1 MMRNSTFMKPGALSA
16 LGLAVVTWAVPW
28 QAQAQAPNAAPSV
41 QRSID
46 ESQSLLPGRA
56 GQQATAGLELIGL
69 ESTFS
74 MDRLD
79 ELEVQAD
86 LLKPDI
92 EAYFKRFIG
101 KPVSVDEMIAFK
113 SWLFE
118 KAKLSGYLAYAE
130 TDAVDL
136 ANGGS
141 KLLVKLVFPRINSVR
156 VFARDENLAKRYLDA
171 VSARF
176 EAAFKPGST
185 IDVMDLEQKLDAVS
199 FEMPLDLE
207 VYIRSAG
214 PNLLDLSVSVTEGAY
229 RPGQVLGGLWQL
241 NNYGLKQ
248 YGRPQLL
255 GQAQVGGAM
264 PTAKWTLTLQKSV
277 GIRYIRAE
285 YDSPAPA
292 LGGRLRVGASGSSS
306 DTILGGDAATS
317 GHLGDV
323 YVGYD
328 RILGNRRDVVF
339 KGSLEWS
346 GRHSNTKL
354 AVDEREIGR
363 VHDQQVKLKVSA
375 DNDKL
380 SPEPMRMELGLV
392 LGEYTH
398 SADPVVQEGGYVRV
412 DLSARKQWLLSM
424 DGAWLANAKLRGQ
437 WASRNLD
444 GNNRISLG
452 GANGVRA
459 YTSVDGV
466 GDDALQ
472 VSLEVNRRLS
482 PNLTVGAF
490 YDAGVVRPAKKVS
503 PGVFE
508 DNYSLQALGAQV
520 SGNSGPWFFN
530 TTLAKG
536 VGGYKAWQDR
546 NIESKPNNWRLNAS
560 VTYLY

>member
-1 MMRNSTFMKPGALSA
+1 MKPGALSA
-16 LGLAVVTWAVPW
+16 LGLAMVTWAAPW
-28 QAQAQAPNAAPSV
+28 QAQAQAPNAASSV

-79 ELEVQAD
+79 VLEVQAD
-86 LLKPDI
+86 RLQPDI

-118 KAKLSGYLAYAE
+118 KAKLTGYLAYAE

-136 ANGGS
+136 GNGGS
-141 KLLVKLVFPRINSVR
+141 KLVVKLVFPRINSVR

-176 EAAFKPGST
+176 EAAFKPGAT

-207 VYIRSAG
+207 VFIRSAG

-277 GIRYIRAE
+277 GIRYTRAE

-323 YVGYD
+323 FVGYD

-339 KGSLEWS
+339 KGALDWS

-354 AVDEREIGR
+354 GADDREIGR

-398 SADPVVQEGGYVRV
+398 SADPLLAEGGYVRV

-437 WASRNLD
+437 WANRNLD

-472 VSLEVNRRLS
+472 VSL
-482 PNLTVGAF
+482 
-490 YDAGVVRPAKKVS
+490 
-503 PGVFE
+503 
-508 DNYSLQALGAQV
+508 
-520 SGNSGPWFFN
+520 
-530 TTLAKG
+530 
-536 VGGYKAWQDR
+536 
-546 NIESKPNNWRLNAS
+546 
-560 VTYLY
+560 